1 MKVSFLVEAT
11 GERVEAEAEAGEKL
25 TQVAYRA
32 GVLITQTCGGKAA
45 CTDCRVLVKEGVD
58 DGFEPATEAEV
69 RQLGNVFFI
78 TRERLACQSIVKGNS
93 TVWVPSKPKGKT
105 RR

>member
-1 MKVSFLVEAT
+1 MKISFLVEAT

-58 DGFEPATEAEV
+58 DGFEPATGAEV

-93 TVWVPSKPKGKT
+93 TVWVPQKPKGKT